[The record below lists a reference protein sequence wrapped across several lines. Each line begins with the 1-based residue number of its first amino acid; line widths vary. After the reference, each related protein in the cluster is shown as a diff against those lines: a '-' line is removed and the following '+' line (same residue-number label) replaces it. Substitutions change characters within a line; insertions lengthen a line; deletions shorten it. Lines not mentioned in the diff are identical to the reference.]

1 LLKIPSNAAAQVSI
15 GVVAAGSQI
24 VSIAFVYWLVKRE
37 LGVEN
42 LGFWSLILSFAS
54 IVNFSGF
61 GLGQSMVHFAQ
72 SVSVR
77 LDALE
82 RYFRV
87 AATLTLCGSLAIGAV
102 IFWPARELIINL
114 VSPQQA
120 EQLNAVLPIMLIS
133 FCAAMLNRVTTFT
146 LTGQGFFWVGQ
157 LAILAG
163 GLAYGL
169 VTYLLVSD
177 LGLVGVSYG
186 HLAMTLVTLLLG
198 WLGVLVI
205 RIVQVRSY
213 GLLIPFAIYRPEFK
227 KMISL
232 GLSFQATS
240 ILMLFLEP
248 LARTAIAYSGG
259 LALVGYY
266 EMANR
271 FVVSPR
277 ELIARPTAYFSGRFA
292 SLSHA
297 DPEATRSLY
306 KKMLKRFWLLGFGML
321 LALAIFAVPVADYW
335 VQERHWFFF
344 FSVMTLG
351 VGWAFSVPALIPWNW
366 GVGVGNNRYNL
377 YSVAIMVLI
386 SLIFSGLAIIFQSP
400 LWVPIGVAGGIVL
413 GQIYLIQWVSRLLHS
428 RKRVSSL

>member
-1 LLKIPSNAAAQVSI
+1 MLKILSNSATQVSI

-24 VSIAFVYWLVKRE
+24 ITIAFVYWLVKNE

-42 LGFWSLILSFAS
+42 LGLWSLILSFAS

-72 SVSVR
+72 SGSAR
-77 LDALE
+77 SDALE

-87 AATLTLCGSLAIGAV
+87 AATLTLGGSLALGAL
-102 IFWPARELIINL
+102 IYWPARELIIDL

-120 EQLNAVLPIMLIS
+120 EQLNAVLPIMLMS
-133 FCAAMLNRVTTFT
+133 FCAAMLNRVTAFT
-146 LTGQGFFWVGQ
+146 LTGQGFFWIGQ

-169 VTYLLVSD
+169 VTYFLVSD

-198 WLGVLVI
+198 WLGVLVV
-205 RIVQVRSY
+205 RIVQARSY

-248 LARTAIAYSGG
+248 LARAAIAYSGG

-277 ELIARPTAYFSGRFA
+277 ELIARPSAYFSGRFA
-292 SLSHA
+292 SLSQA

-306 KKMLKRFWLLGFGML
+306 YKMLKVFWLLGFVML
-321 LALAIFAVPVADYW
+321 LALAIAVVPVADYW

-351 VGWAFSVPALIPWNW
+351 VGWALSVPGLIAWNW

-386 SLIFSGLAIIFQSP
+386 SLIFCGFGIIFQSS
-400 LWVPIGVAGGIVL
+400 LWIPVGVAGGIAL
-413 GQIYLIQWVSRLLHS
+413 GQIYLIHRVSRLLNS
-428 RKRVSSL
+428 RNIVCSR